1 MIERK
6 YSSFFAHNVLWLA
19 FSKTFLIFIM
29 IKSIVFEYKFSFAL
43 SNMYIFRSFVWV
55 KYFPRGVW
63 AKYFLGDVWARYM
76 AAIQNFLCNEFPKK
90 KLTDKFFNSNS
101 YLSVRIF
108 QRIVAFGS
116 KHLEMGF
123 WFFMPKAIKFT
134 RLKYFYFFN
143 LVNLM
148 KINIV
153 FLTYKS
159 YIRLKLTCAAS

>member
-6 YSSFFAHNVLWLA
+6 YSSFFAHSVLWLA
-19 FSKTFLIFIM
+19 FSKTFLIFII

-76 AAIQNFLCNEFPKK
+76 AVIQNFLCNEFPKK
-90 KLTDKFFNSNS
+90 KLTDKFLNSNS

-123 WFFMPKAIKFT
+123 WFFMPKSHKMRPTEIF
-134 RLKYFYFFN
+134 LFF
-143 LVNLM
+143 LILS
-148 KINIV
+148 I
-153 FLTYKS
+153 
-159 YIRLKLTCAAS
+159 